1 MKQKTKKI
9 TSRILTLLF
18 SLVSSGLIL
27 SALSLWVFFEIAEE
41 VLEQETKALDTA
53 ILQHFQS
60 WHTPLLNQIFIGV
73 TFLGNPNFLILFT
86 LVVSLILIHY
96 KQKAKLGIL
105 AIASGGAMG
114 LNYWLKV
121 LFSRSRPQLWQQIVD
136 VNFKSFPSGHA
147 MISLVVYGIVSYY
160 LITQFQAS
168 SKIII
173 TLTSLLIFLI
183 GLSRLYLGVHW
194 PTDILAGYA
203 AGLVWL
209 TACIF
214 SLKVAEKRGNLGS

>member
-1 MKQKTKKI
+1 M
-9 TSRILTLLF
+9 
-18 SLVSSGLIL
+18 
-27 SALSLWVFFEIAEE
+27 
-41 VLEQETKALDTA
+41 
-53 ILQHFQS
+53 
-60 WHTPLLNQIFIGV
+60 
-73 TFLGNPNFLILFT
+73 
-86 LVVSLILIHY
+86 VVSLVLIHY

-105 AIASGGAMG
+105 AIASGGAIG
-114 LNYWLKV
+114 LNYWLKI

-194 PTDILAGYA
+194 PTDIIAGYA

-209 TACIF
+209 SACIF
-214 SLKVAEKRGNLGS
+214 SLKIAERRLKLLP